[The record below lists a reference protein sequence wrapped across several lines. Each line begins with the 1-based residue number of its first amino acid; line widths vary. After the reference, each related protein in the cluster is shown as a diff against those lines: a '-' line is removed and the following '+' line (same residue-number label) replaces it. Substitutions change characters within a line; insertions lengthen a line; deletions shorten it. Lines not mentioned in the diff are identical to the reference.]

1 MYSKIAIKN
10 IKKSFKDYAIYF
22 LTLTFAIC
30 IFYCFNSLEAQMAIG
45 EMNAVQGSYVDA
57 MKNLMSIISVFVSF
71 ILGGLIIYASNFL
84 IKRRKKEFGIYM
96 LLGMSKGK
104 ISYILLIETIIVG
117 IISLIVGLM
126 LGIVLSQG
134 LSLLTIKMFL
144 VELSKYKFVFSK
156 DAVLKSMLY
165 YGIIYLMVIVFNI
178 FVISKYKLIDLIN
191 SARKTEKIRVRNGI
205 VSTVILVFSI
215 IILAIAYYYSMI
227 TNLEF
232 VDPRFMM
239 AVILGIIGT
248 LGFFYGISSVIL
260 VILEKSEPIYYK
272 NLNAF
277 TIGQITSKFT
287 TNFISMTVICL
298 MIFVTIVILTSGFS
312 IKRSVEAT
320 IKKYT
325 AFDLSFFLDKENEA
339 SNMPIEKALKEFGLV
354 LDESTKYITMD
365 TYNIDF
371 SVKDIMGKYTDSGS
385 ELINYNPIFEKSQ
398 VISITDFNKNR
409 ELLGEEPLKLD
420 QDKVYIASN
429 FDNLLPT
436 IERFFEEN
444 DQITIGDKAYKIG
457 KNEVLQD
464 SLATS
469 PSSNNIFS
477 LIMSD
482 SFCEGLTPTGEY
494 ININYVGDKR
504 EEKQNEYNILL
515 NKYVSIGT
523 DYFKNEIKLSGMTK
537 EMAYY
542 ESIGMSTIIL
552 FIAIYIGIVF
562 LLSSAAVL
570 ALQQLSQCNE
580 SIERY
585 EALKKIGA
593 SRSQINKS
601 ILIEVL
607 TFFMLPLSLAIIHS
621 IVGVN
626 IIEQYLKTFGNYD
639 ILFSALITTLIFVVI
654 YGGYFYA
661 TYIAYKT
668 VIDN

>member
-1 MYSKIAIKN
+1 MEK
-10 IKKSFKDYAIYF
+10 
-22 LTLTFAIC
+22 
-30 IFYCFNSLEAQMAIG
+30 
-45 EMNAVQGSYVDA
+45 
-57 MKNLMSIISVFVSF
+57 
-71 ILGGLIIYASNFL
+71 
-84 IKRRKKEFGIYM
+84 
-96 LLGMSKGK
+96 K
-104 ISYILLIETIIVG
+104 ISRIYDNAIIG
-117 IISLIVGLM
+117 KAC
-126 LGIVLSQG
+126 
-134 LSLLTIKMFL
+134 TT
-144 VELSKYKFVFSK
+144 
-156 DAVLKSMLY
+156 
-165 YGIIYLMVIVFNI
+165 
-178 FVISKYKLIDLIN
+178 ISKQSLKRYKD
-191 SARKTEKIRVRNGI
+191 KIRE
-205 VSTVILVFSI
+205 ILS
-215 IILAIAYYYSMI
+215 
-227 TNLEF
+227 
-232 VDPRFMM
+232 R
-239 AVILGIIGT
+239 
-248 LGFFYGISSVIL
+248 
-260 VILEKSEPIYYK
+260 
-272 NLNAF
+272 
-277 TIGQITSKFT
+277 SK
-287 TNFISMTVICL
+287 
-298 MIFVTIVILTSGFS
+298 
-312 IKRSVEAT
+312 
-320 IKKYT
+320 
-325 AFDLSFFLDKENEA
+325 
-339 SNMPIEKALKEFGLV
+339 P
-354 LDESTKYITMD
+354 
-365 TYNIDF
+365 
-371 SVKDIMGKYTDSGS
+371 
-385 ELINYNPIFEKSQ
+385 INYNPIFEKSQ

-457 KNEVLQD
+457 KKEVLQD

-477 LIMSD
+477 LIMPD
-482 SFCEGLTPTGEY
+482 NFCEGLTPTGEY

-626 IIEQYLKTFGNYD
+626 IVEQYLKTFGNYD